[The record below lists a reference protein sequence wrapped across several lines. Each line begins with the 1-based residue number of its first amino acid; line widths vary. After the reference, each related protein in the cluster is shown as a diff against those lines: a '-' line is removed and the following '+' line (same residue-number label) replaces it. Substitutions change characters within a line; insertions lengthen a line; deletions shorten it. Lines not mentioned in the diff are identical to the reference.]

1 MEAVVIQQ
9 QSKHSGLRPMDKEQC
24 TNHSWHMQILVVGQN
39 IMGPRFNRILACVQI
54 CDNNSGNSNRS
65 DVRGC
70 GCGKEEE
77 ILMCVVRA
85 PAVETSLLTCP
96 RAYSCGI
103 CTNIKL
109 SVLSVGRETNIH
121 GNFIYISRKWSQS
134 KYFSIAEWLNN
145 PMYIHTVEYYSAVK
159 WNRLLIPTAN
169 LMDFNGTAF
178 CEKKKK
184 VYSKDYILYHPICIT
199 LEKLFNHRNGV

>member
-39 IMGPRFNRILACVQI
+39 IMGPRFNRILACVHI

-77 ILMCVVRA
+77 IPMCEV
-85 PAVETSLLTCP
+85 PSLHQKESSNLSKNENSRP
-96 RAYSCGI
+96 REFY
-103 CTNIKL
+103 
-109 SVLSVGRETNIH
+109 
-121 GNFIYISRKWSQS
+121 
-134 KYFSIAEWLNN
+134 
-145 PMYIHTVEYYSAVK
+145 
-159 WNRLLIPTAN
+159 
-169 LMDFNGTAF
+169 
-178 CEKKKK
+178 KK
-184 VYSKDYILYHPICIT
+184 
-199 LEKLFNHRNGV
+199 